1 MINDLILEYE
11 KSFFSMAFCINRQN
25 LESILAEDF
34 FEYGQS
40 GQVWDRTTTID
51 TLTTLTE
58 DRQIEISDFNLTE
71 LSENVL
77 MTRWVSYHELNKTYA
92 LRTSIWK
99 KNNNQWQLFFHQ
111 GTPMFRNENT
121 PQ

>member
-1 MINDLILEYE
+1 M
-11 KSFFSMAFCINRQN
+11 
-25 LESILAEDF
+25 LAEDF

-40 GQVWDRTTTID
+40 GQVWDRMSTID
-51 TLTTLTE
+51 TLTALTE

-71 LSENVL
+71 LSENIL
-77 MTRWVSYHELNKTYA
+77 MTHWVSCHKLNKTYA

-111 GTPMFRNENT
+111 GTPMLRNENT